1 MIQINQLLL
10 ALRMLTRIIDQLL
23 IHHFDTSN
31 TALLKIFLQNTTF
44 KIERSWNI
52 GKIQFKLVGK
62 EVNFI
67 QIQVGK
73 MAIHIYKVDKINF
86 KELLNANQNCRSNF
100 DHHFKISKTALLIEG
115 ARQIGKTFSIRQFGK
130 KFKTYI
136 EINFIEQ
143 PEAISLFKDLSNTK
157 DLLARLS
164 LFTKQKLIKR
174 DTLIFFDEVQ
184 ICPEVITYIKFLVD
198 EGSYNYILS
207 GSLLG
212 IEINDL
218 RSVPVGYLTIKRMF
232 PLTFREFALNLGLN
246 SSILENLE
254 TSFKEK
260 KPVDDFIHKKM
271 MELFRVYLVVGG
283 MPAAVN
289 RYIETNNLNEVIDI
303 QNQIVNLYK
312 KDITQYDKN
321 NKLAI
326 AQIFELIAPQLNSQN
341 KRFIIKDIKSG
352 VKFDRYENSFLW
364 LKDAGFALPVY
375 NVETPKIPLKLSKS
389 RSLFKLFMSDVGLLA
404 SEYSQGIQLK
414 IISGDDKLNYGAIFE
429 NYIAQELTA
438 CEHDLYYYNNKKRGE
453 LDFLIEYDG
462 EVLPIEVKS
471 GKDYKVHRALSN
483 IMDCGEFN
491 LNRALIFNNSN
502 LKVEGK
508 LTYAPIYMAMF
519 LKQEIKDEYS
529 IYKIDLSELNKRF

>member
-1 MIQINQLLL
+1 
-10 ALRMLTRIIDQLL
+10 MLTRTVDRILID
-23 IHHFDTSN
+23 
-31 TALLKIFLQNTTF
+31 
-44 KIERSWNI
+44 
-52 GKIQFKLVGK
+52 
-62 EVNFI
+62 
-67 QIQVGK
+67 
-73 MAIHIYKVDKINF
+73 
-86 KELLNANQNCRSNF
+86 
-100 DHHFKISKTALLIEG
+100 HFKISKTALLIEG

-130 KFKTYI
+130 KFKIYI

-143 PEAISLFKDLSNTK
+143 PVAISLFKDLSNTK

-198 EGSYNYILS
+198 EGAYNYILS

-429 NYIAQELTA
+429 NYIAQEITA

-519 LKQEIKDEYS
+519 FETR
-529 IYKIDLSELNKRF
+529 N

>member
-1 MIQINQLLL
+1 
-10 ALRMLTRIIDQLL
+10 MLTRTVDRILID
-23 IHHFDTSN
+23 
-31 TALLKIFLQNTTF
+31 
-44 KIERSWNI
+44 
-52 GKIQFKLVGK
+52 
-62 EVNFI
+62 
-67 QIQVGK
+67 
-73 MAIHIYKVDKINF
+73 
-86 KELLNANQNCRSNF
+86 
-100 DHHFKISKTALLIEG
+100 HFKISKTALLIEG

-321 NKLAI
+321 NKIAI

-414 IISGDDKLNYGAIFE
+414 IISGDDKFNYGAIFE

-519 LKQEIKDEYS
+519 LKQEISDEDS

>member
-1 MIQINQLLL
+1 
-10 ALRMLTRIIDQLL
+10 MLTRTVDRILID
-23 IHHFDTSN
+23 
-31 TALLKIFLQNTTF
+31 
-44 KIERSWNI
+44 
-52 GKIQFKLVGK
+52 
-62 EVNFI
+62 
-67 QIQVGK
+67 
-73 MAIHIYKVDKINF
+73 
-86 KELLNANQNCRSNF
+86 
-100 DHHFKISKTALLIEG
+100 HFKISKTALLIEG

-414 IISGDDKLNYGAIFE
+414 IISGDDKLNYGANFE

-519 LKQEIKDEYS
+519 LKQEIKDEDS

>member
-1 MIQINQLLL
+1 
-10 ALRMLTRIIDQLL
+10 MLTRTVERILID
-23 IHHFDTSN
+23 
-31 TALLKIFLQNTTF
+31 
-44 KIERSWNI
+44 
-52 GKIQFKLVGK
+52 
-62 EVNFI
+62 
-67 QIQVGK
+67 
-73 MAIHIYKVDKINF
+73 
-86 KELLNANQNCRSNF
+86 
-100 DHHFKISKTALLIEG
+100 HFKISKTALLIEG

-404 SEYSQGIQLK
+404 SECSQGIQLK

-519 LKQEIKDEYS
+519 LKQEINDEDS

>member
-1 MIQINQLLL
+1 
-10 ALRMLTRIIDQLL
+10 MLTRTVDRILID
-23 IHHFDTSN
+23 
-31 TALLKIFLQNTTF
+31 
-44 KIERSWNI
+44 
-52 GKIQFKLVGK
+52 
-62 EVNFI
+62 
-67 QIQVGK
+67 
-73 MAIHIYKVDKINF
+73 
-86 KELLNANQNCRSNF
+86 
-100 DHHFKISKTALLIEG
+100 HFKISKTALLIEG

-143 PEAISLFKDLSNTK
+143 PEAISLFKDLSDTK

-207 GSLLG
+207 GSFLG

-364 LKDAGFALPVY
+364 LKDAGVALPVY

-519 LKQEIKDEYS
+519 LKQEIKDEDS

>member
-1 MIQINQLLL
+1 
-10 ALRMLTRIIDQLL
+10 MLTRTVDRILID
-23 IHHFDTSN
+23 
-31 TALLKIFLQNTTF
+31 
-44 KIERSWNI
+44 
-52 GKIQFKLVGK
+52 
-62 EVNFI
+62 
-67 QIQVGK
+67 
-73 MAIHIYKVDKINF
+73 
-86 KELLNANQNCRSNF
+86 
-100 DHHFKISKTALLIEG
+100 HFKISKTALLIEG

-143 PEAISLFKDLSNTK
+143 PVAISLFKDLSNTK

-184 ICPEVITYIKFLVD
+184 ICPEVITYIKFIVD

-519 LKQEIKDEYS
+519 LKQEINDEDS

>member
-1 MIQINQLLL
+1 
-10 ALRMLTRIIDQLL
+10 MLTRTVDRILID
-23 IHHFDTSN
+23 
-31 TALLKIFLQNTTF
+31 
-44 KIERSWNI
+44 
-52 GKIQFKLVGK
+52 
-62 EVNFI
+62 
-67 QIQVGK
+67 
-73 MAIHIYKVDKINF
+73 
-86 KELLNANQNCRSNF
+86 
-100 DHHFKISKTALLIEG
+100 HFKISKTALLIEG

-164 LFTKQKLIKR
+164 LFTKQKLIKS

-341 KRFIIKDIKSG
+341 KRFIIKDIKLG

-429 NYIAQELTA
+429 SYIAQEITA

-483 IMDCGEFN
+483 IMDCGKFN

-519 LKQEIKDEYS
+519 LKQEIKDEDS

>member
-1 MIQINQLLL
+1 
-10 ALRMLTRIIDQLL
+10 MLTRTVDRILID
-23 IHHFDTSN
+23 
-31 TALLKIFLQNTTF
+31 
-44 KIERSWNI
+44 
-52 GKIQFKLVGK
+52 
-62 EVNFI
+62 
-67 QIQVGK
+67 
-73 MAIHIYKVDKINF
+73 
-86 KELLNANQNCRSNF
+86 
-100 DHHFKISKTALLIEG
+100 HFKISKTALLIEG

-271 MELFRVYLVVGG
+271 VELFRVYLVVGG

-364 LKDAGFALPVY
+364 LKDAGVALPVY

-519 LKQEIKDEYS
+519 LKQEIKDEDS

>member
-1 MIQINQLLL
+1 
-10 ALRMLTRIIDQLL
+10 MLTRTVDRILID
-23 IHHFDTSN
+23 
-31 TALLKIFLQNTTF
+31 
-44 KIERSWNI
+44 
-52 GKIQFKLVGK
+52 
-62 EVNFI
+62 
-67 QIQVGK
+67 
-73 MAIHIYKVDKINF
+73 
-86 KELLNANQNCRSNF
+86 
-100 DHHFKISKTALLIEG
+100 HFKISKTALLIEG

-364 LKDAGFALPVY
+364 LKDAGVALPVY
-375 NVETPKIPLKLSKS
+375 SVETPKIPLKLSKS

-519 LKQEIKDEYS
+519 LKQEIKDEDS

>member
-1 MIQINQLLL
+1 
-10 ALRMLTRIIDQLL
+10 MLTRTVDRILID
-23 IHHFDTSN
+23 
-31 TALLKIFLQNTTF
+31 
-44 KIERSWNI
+44 
-52 GKIQFKLVGK
+52 
-62 EVNFI
+62 
-67 QIQVGK
+67 
-73 MAIHIYKVDKINF
+73 
-86 KELLNANQNCRSNF
+86 
-100 DHHFKISKTALLIEG
+100 HFKISKTALLIEG

-283 MPAAVN
+283 MPATVN

-364 LKDAGFALPVY
+364 LKDSGFALPVY

-519 LKQEIKDEYS
+519 LKQEINDEDS

>member
-1 MIQINQLLL
+1 
-10 ALRMLTRIIDQLL
+10 MLTRTVDRILID
-23 IHHFDTSN
+23 
-31 TALLKIFLQNTTF
+31 
-44 KIERSWNI
+44 
-52 GKIQFKLVGK
+52 
-62 EVNFI
+62 
-67 QIQVGK
+67 
-73 MAIHIYKVDKINF
+73 
-86 KELLNANQNCRSNF
+86 
-100 DHHFKISKTALLIEG
+100 HFKISKTALLIEG

-157 DLLARLS
+157 ALLARLS

-375 NVETPKIPLKLSKS
+375 NVETPKVPLKLSKS

-519 LKQEIKDEYS
+519 LKQEIKDEDS

>member
-1 MIQINQLLL
+1 
-10 ALRMLTRIIDQLL
+10 MLTRTVDRILID
-23 IHHFDTSN
+23 
-31 TALLKIFLQNTTF
+31 
-44 KIERSWNI
+44 
-52 GKIQFKLVGK
+52 
-62 EVNFI
+62 
-67 QIQVGK
+67 
-73 MAIHIYKVDKINF
+73 
-86 KELLNANQNCRSNF
+86 
-100 DHHFKISKTALLIEG
+100 HFKISKTALLIEG

-404 SEYSQGIQLK
+404 SECSQGIQLK

-519 LKQEIKDEYS
+519 LKQEINDEDS

>member
-1 MIQINQLLL
+1 
-10 ALRMLTRIIDQLL
+10 MLTRTVDRILID
-23 IHHFDTSN
+23 
-31 TALLKIFLQNTTF
+31 
-44 KIERSWNI
+44 
-52 GKIQFKLVGK
+52 
-62 EVNFI
+62 
-67 QIQVGK
+67 
-73 MAIHIYKVDKINF
+73 
-86 KELLNANQNCRSNF
+86 
-100 DHHFKISKTALLIEG
+100 HFKISKTALLIEG

-143 PEAISLFKDLSNTK
+143 PVAISLFKDLSNTK

-184 ICPEVITYIKFLVD
+184 ICPEVIAYIKFLVD

-341 KRFIIKDIKSG
+341 KRFIIKNIKSG
-352 VKFDRYENSFLW
+352 VKFGRYENSFLW
-364 LKDAGFALPVY
+364 LKDAGVALPVY

-519 LKQEIKDEYS
+519 LKQEIKDEDS

>member
-1 MIQINQLLL
+1 
-10 ALRMLTRIIDQLL
+10 MLTRTVDRILID
-23 IHHFDTSN
+23 
-31 TALLKIFLQNTTF
+31 
-44 KIERSWNI
+44 
-52 GKIQFKLVGK
+52 
-62 EVNFI
+62 
-67 QIQVGK
+67 
-73 MAIHIYKVDKINF
+73 
-86 KELLNANQNCRSNF
+86 
-100 DHHFKISKTALLIEG
+100 HFKISKTALLIEG

-136 EINFIEQ
+136 EINFIKQ

-519 LKQEIKDEYS
+519 LKQEIKDEDS

>member
-1 MIQINQLLL
+1 M
-10 ALRMLTRIIDQLL
+10 
-23 IHHFDTSN
+23 
-31 TALLKIFLQNTTF
+31 
-44 KIERSWNI
+44 
-52 GKIQFKLVGK
+52 
-62 EVNFI
+62 
-67 QIQVGK
+67 
-73 MAIHIYKVDKINF
+73 
-86 KELLNANQNCRSNF
+86 
-100 DHHFKISKTALLIEG
+100 
-115 ARQIGKTFSIRQFGK
+115 
-130 KFKTYI
+130 
-136 EINFIEQ
+136 
-143 PEAISLFKDLSNTK
+143 FKDLSNTK

-184 ICPEVITYIKFLVD
+184 ICPEVIAYIKFLVD

-519 LKQEIKDEYS
+519 LKQEIKDEDS

>member
-1 MIQINQLLL
+1 
-10 ALRMLTRIIDQLL
+10 MLTRTVDRILID
-23 IHHFDTSN
+23 
-31 TALLKIFLQNTTF
+31 
-44 KIERSWNI
+44 
-52 GKIQFKLVGK
+52 
-62 EVNFI
+62 
-67 QIQVGK
+67 
-73 MAIHIYKVDKINF
+73 
-86 KELLNANQNCRSNF
+86 
-100 DHHFKISKTALLIEG
+100 HFKISKTALLIEG

-232 PLTFREFALNLGLN
+232 PLTFREFALNLELN

-471 GKDYKVHRALSN
+471 GKDYKVHRTLSN

-508 LTYAPIYMAMF
+508 LTYAPIYMSMF
-519 LKQEIKDEYS
+519 LKQEIKDEDS
-529 IYKIDLSELNKRF
+529 IYKLDLSELNKRF

>member
-1 MIQINQLLL
+1 MI
-10 ALRMLTRIIDQLL
+10 D
-23 IHHFDTSN
+23 
-31 TALLKIFLQNTTF
+31 
-44 KIERSWNI
+44 
-52 GKIQFKLVGK
+52 
-62 EVNFI
+62 
-67 QIQVGK
+67 
-73 MAIHIYKVDKINF
+73 
-86 KELLNANQNCRSNF
+86 
-100 DHHFKISKTALLIEG
+100 HFKISKTALLIEG

-143 PEAISLFKDLSNTK
+143 PVAISLFKDLSNTK

-184 ICPEVITYIKFLVD
+184 ICPEIITYIKFLVD

-207 GSLLG
+207 GSLLE

-364 LKDAGFALPVY
+364 LKDAGVALPVY

-519 LKQEIKDEYS
+519 LKQEIKDEDS

>member
-1 MIQINQLLL
+1 
-10 ALRMLTRIIDQLL
+10 MLTRTVDRILID
-23 IHHFDTSN
+23 
-31 TALLKIFLQNTTF
+31 
-44 KIERSWNI
+44 
-52 GKIQFKLVGK
+52 
-62 EVNFI
+62 
-67 QIQVGK
+67 
-73 MAIHIYKVDKINF
+73 
-86 KELLNANQNCRSNF
+86 
-100 DHHFKISKTALLIEG
+100 HFKISKTALLIEG

-198 EGSYNYILS
+198 EESYNYILS

-364 LKDAGFALPVY
+364 LKDAGVALPVY

-519 LKQEIKDEYS
+519 LKQEIKDEDS

>member
-1 MIQINQLLL
+1 M
-10 ALRMLTRIIDQLL
+10 
-23 IHHFDTSN
+23 
-31 TALLKIFLQNTTF
+31 
-44 KIERSWNI
+44 
-52 GKIQFKLVGK
+52 
-62 EVNFI
+62 
-67 QIQVGK
+67 
-73 MAIHIYKVDKINF
+73 
-86 KELLNANQNCRSNF
+86 
-100 DHHFKISKTALLIEG
+100 
-115 ARQIGKTFSIRQFGK
+115 
-130 KFKTYI
+130 
-136 EINFIEQ
+136 
-143 PEAISLFKDLSNTK
+143 FKDLSNTK

-404 SEYSQGIQLK
+404 SECSQGIQLK

-519 LKQEIKDEYS
+519 LKQEINDEDS

>member
-1 MIQINQLLL
+1 
-10 ALRMLTRIIDQLL
+10 MLTRTVDRILID
-23 IHHFDTSN
+23 
-31 TALLKIFLQNTTF
+31 
-44 KIERSWNI
+44 
-52 GKIQFKLVGK
+52 
-62 EVNFI
+62 
-67 QIQVGK
+67 
-73 MAIHIYKVDKINF
+73 
-86 KELLNANQNCRSNF
+86 
-100 DHHFKISKTALLIEG
+100 HFKISKTALLIEG

-218 RSVPVGYLTIKRMF
+218 RSVPVGYLTIKSMF

-289 RYIETNNLNEVIDI
+289 RYIETNNLNEVIDT

-438 CEHDLYYYNNKKRGE
+438 CEHDLYYYNNKKKGE

-519 LKQEIKDEYS
+519 LKQEINDEDS

>member
-1 MIQINQLLL
+1 
-10 ALRMLTRIIDQLL
+10 MLTRTVDRILID
-23 IHHFDTSN
+23 
-31 TALLKIFLQNTTF
+31 
-44 KIERSWNI
+44 
-52 GKIQFKLVGK
+52 
-62 EVNFI
+62 
-67 QIQVGK
+67 
-73 MAIHIYKVDKINF
+73 
-86 KELLNANQNCRSNF
+86 
-100 DHHFKISKTALLIEG
+100 HFKISKTALLIEG

-341 KRFIIKDIKSG
+341 KRFIIKDIKPG

-519 LKQEIKDEYS
+519 LKQEIKDEDS

>member
-1 MIQINQLLL
+1 
-10 ALRMLTRIIDQLL
+10 MLTRTVDRILID
-23 IHHFDTSN
+23 
-31 TALLKIFLQNTTF
+31 
-44 KIERSWNI
+44 
-52 GKIQFKLVGK
+52 
-62 EVNFI
+62 
-67 QIQVGK
+67 
-73 MAIHIYKVDKINF
+73 
-86 KELLNANQNCRSNF
+86 
-100 DHHFKISKTALLIEG
+100 HFKISKTALLIEG

-143 PEAISLFKDLSNTK
+143 PEAIYLFKDLSNTK

-184 ICPEVITYIKFLVD
+184 ICPEIITYIKFLVD

-271 MELFRVYLVVGG
+271 MELFRVYLVVGC

-519 LKQEIKDEYS
+519 LKQEIKDEDS

>member
-1 MIQINQLLL
+1 
-10 ALRMLTRIIDQLL
+10 MLTRTVDRILID
-23 IHHFDTSN
+23 
-31 TALLKIFLQNTTF
+31 
-44 KIERSWNI
+44 
-52 GKIQFKLVGK
+52 
-62 EVNFI
+62 
-67 QIQVGK
+67 
-73 MAIHIYKVDKINF
+73 
-86 KELLNANQNCRSNF
+86 
-100 DHHFKISKTALLIEG
+100 HFKISKTALLIEG

-519 LKQEIKDEYS
+519 LKQEIKDEDS
-529 IYKIDLSELNKRF
+529 VYKIDLSELNKRF

>member
-1 MIQINQLLL
+1 
-10 ALRMLTRIIDQLL
+10 MLTRTVDRILID
-23 IHHFDTSN
+23 
-31 TALLKIFLQNTTF
+31 
-44 KIERSWNI
+44 
-52 GKIQFKLVGK
+52 
-62 EVNFI
+62 
-67 QIQVGK
+67 
-73 MAIHIYKVDKINF
+73 
-86 KELLNANQNCRSNF
+86 
-100 DHHFKISKTALLIEG
+100 HFKISKTALLIEG

-283 MPAAVN
+283 IPAAVN

-375 NVETPKIPLKLSKS
+375 NVETPKIPLELSKS

-519 LKQEIKDEYS
+519 LKQEIKDEDS

>member
-1 MIQINQLLL
+1 
-10 ALRMLTRIIDQLL
+10 MLTRTVDRILID
-23 IHHFDTSN
+23 
-31 TALLKIFLQNTTF
+31 
-44 KIERSWNI
+44 
-52 GKIQFKLVGK
+52 
-62 EVNFI
+62 
-67 QIQVGK
+67 
-73 MAIHIYKVDKINF
+73 
-86 KELLNANQNCRSNF
+86 
-100 DHHFKISKTALLIEG
+100 HFKISKTALLIEG

-143 PEAISLFKDLSNTK
+143 PVAISLFKDLSNTK

-184 ICPEVITYIKFLVD
+184 ICPEVITYIKFLVN

-414 IISGDDKLNYGAIFE
+414 IISGNDKLNYGAIFE

-519 LKQEIKDEYS
+519 LKQEINDEDS

>member
-1 MIQINQLLL
+1 
-10 ALRMLTRIIDQLL
+10 
-23 IHHFDTSN
+23 
-31 TALLKIFLQNTTF
+31 
-44 KIERSWNI
+44 
-52 GKIQFKLVGK
+52 
-62 EVNFI
+62 
-67 QIQVGK
+67 
-73 MAIHIYKVDKINF
+73 
-86 KELLNANQNCRSNF
+86 
-100 DHHFKISKTALLIEG
+100 
-115 ARQIGKTFSIRQFGK
+115 
-130 KFKTYI
+130 
-136 EINFIEQ
+136 
-143 PEAISLFKDLSNTK
+143 
-157 DLLARLS
+157 
-164 LFTKQKLIKR
+164 
-174 DTLIFFDEVQ
+174 
-184 ICPEVITYIKFLVD
+184 
-198 EGSYNYILS
+198 
-207 GSLLG
+207 
-212 IEINDL
+212 
-218 RSVPVGYLTIKRMF
+218 
-232 PLTFREFALNLGLN
+232 
-246 SSILENLE
+246 
-254 TSFKEK
+254 
-260 KPVDDFIHKKM
+260 
-271 MELFRVYLVVGG
+271 

-438 CEHDLYYYNNKKRGE
+438 CEHDFYYYNNKKRGE

-519 LKQEIKDEYS
+519 LKQEINDEDS

>member
-1 MIQINQLLL
+1 
-10 ALRMLTRIIDQLL
+10 MLTRTVDRILID
-23 IHHFDTSN
+23 
-31 TALLKIFLQNTTF
+31 
-44 KIERSWNI
+44 
-52 GKIQFKLVGK
+52 
-62 EVNFI
+62 
-67 QIQVGK
+67 
-73 MAIHIYKVDKINF
+73 
-86 KELLNANQNCRSNF
+86 
-100 DHHFKISKTALLIEG
+100 HFKISKTALLIEG

-453 LDFLIEYDG
+453 LDFLIKYDG
-462 EVLPIEVKS
+462 EALPIEVKS

-519 LKQEIKDEYS
+519 LKQEINDEDS

>member
-1 MIQINQLLL
+1 
-10 ALRMLTRIIDQLL
+10 MLTRTVDRILID
-23 IHHFDTSN
+23 
-31 TALLKIFLQNTTF
+31 
-44 KIERSWNI
+44 
-52 GKIQFKLVGK
+52 
-62 EVNFI
+62 
-67 QIQVGK
+67 
-73 MAIHIYKVDKINF
+73 
-86 KELLNANQNCRSNF
+86 
-100 DHHFKISKTALLIEG
+100 HFKISKTTLLIEG

-143 PEAISLFKDLSNTK
+143 PEAISLFKELSNTK

-519 LKQEIKDEYS
+519 LKQEISDEDS

>member
-1 MIQINQLLL
+1 
-10 ALRMLTRIIDQLL
+10 MLTRTVDRILID
-23 IHHFDTSN
+23 
-31 TALLKIFLQNTTF
+31 
-44 KIERSWNI
+44 
-52 GKIQFKLVGK
+52 
-62 EVNFI
+62 
-67 QIQVGK
+67 
-73 MAIHIYKVDKINF
+73 
-86 KELLNANQNCRSNF
+86 
-100 DHHFKISKTALLIEG
+100 HFKISKTALLIEG

-283 MPAAVN
+283 IPAAVN

-519 LKQEIKDEYS
+519 LKQEISDEDS

>member
-1 MIQINQLLL
+1 
-10 ALRMLTRIIDQLL
+10 MLTRTVDRILID
-23 IHHFDTSN
+23 
-31 TALLKIFLQNTTF
+31 
-44 KIERSWNI
+44 
-52 GKIQFKLVGK
+52 
-62 EVNFI
+62 
-67 QIQVGK
+67 
-73 MAIHIYKVDKINF
+73 
-86 KELLNANQNCRSNF
+86 
-100 DHHFKISKTALLIEG
+100 HFKISKTALLIEG

-414 IISGDDKLNYGAIFE
+414 IISGDDKLNCGAIFE

-519 LKQEIKDEYS
+519 LKQEIKDEDS

>member
-1 MIQINQLLL
+1 
-10 ALRMLTRIIDQLL
+10 MLTRTVDRILID
-23 IHHFDTSN
+23 
-31 TALLKIFLQNTTF
+31 
-44 KIERSWNI
+44 
-52 GKIQFKLVGK
+52 
-62 EVNFI
+62 
-67 QIQVGK
+67 
-73 MAIHIYKVDKINF
+73 
-86 KELLNANQNCRSNF
+86 
-100 DHHFKISKTALLIEG
+100 HFKISKTALLIEG

-283 MPAAVN
+283 VPAAVN
-289 RYIETNNLNEVIDI
+289 WYIETNNLNEVIDI

-341 KRFIIKDIKSG
+341 KRFIIKNIKSG
-352 VKFDRYENSFLW
+352 VKFGRYENSFLW
-364 LKDAGFALPVY
+364 LKDAGVALPVY

-519 LKQEIKDEYS
+519 LKQEINDEDS

>member
-1 MIQINQLLL
+1 
-10 ALRMLTRIIDQLL
+10 MLTRTVDRILID
-23 IHHFDTSN
+23 
-31 TALLKIFLQNTTF
+31 
-44 KIERSWNI
+44 
-52 GKIQFKLVGK
+52 
-62 EVNFI
+62 
-67 QIQVGK
+67 
-73 MAIHIYKVDKINF
+73 
-86 KELLNANQNCRSNF
+86 
-100 DHHFKISKTALLIEG
+100 HFKISKTALLIEG

-218 RSVPVGYLTIKRMF
+218 SSVPVGYLTIKRMF

-352 VKFDRYENSFLW
+352 VKFDRYEHSFLW
-364 LKDAGFALPVY
+364 LKDAGVALPVY

-519 LKQEIKDEYS
+519 LKQEIKDEDS

>member
-1 MIQINQLLL
+1 
-10 ALRMLTRIIDQLL
+10 MLTRTVDRILID
-23 IHHFDTSN
+23 
-31 TALLKIFLQNTTF
+31 
-44 KIERSWNI
+44 
-52 GKIQFKLVGK
+52 
-62 EVNFI
+62 
-67 QIQVGK
+67 
-73 MAIHIYKVDKINF
+73 
-86 KELLNANQNCRSNF
+86 
-100 DHHFKISKTALLIEG
+100 HFKISKTALLIEG

-364 LKDAGFALPVY
+364 LKDAGVALPVY

-519 LKQEIKDEYS
+519 LKQEIKDEDS
-529 IYKIDLSELNKRF
+529 LYKIDLSELNKRF

>member
-1 MIQINQLLL
+1 
-10 ALRMLTRIIDQLL
+10 MLTRTVDRILID
-23 IHHFDTSN
+23 
-31 TALLKIFLQNTTF
+31 
-44 KIERSWNI
+44 
-52 GKIQFKLVGK
+52 
-62 EVNFI
+62 
-67 QIQVGK
+67 
-73 MAIHIYKVDKINF
+73 
-86 KELLNANQNCRSNF
+86 
-100 DHHFKISKTALLIEG
+100 HFKISKTALLIEG

-519 LKQEIKDEYS
+519 LKQEINDEDS
-529 IYKIDLSELNKRF
+529 IYKIDLSELNKRVLNTVHDYE

>member
-1 MIQINQLLL
+1 
-10 ALRMLTRIIDQLL
+10 MLTRTVDRILID
-23 IHHFDTSN
+23 
-31 TALLKIFLQNTTF
+31 
-44 KIERSWNI
+44 
-52 GKIQFKLVGK
+52 
-62 EVNFI
+62 
-67 QIQVGK
+67 
-73 MAIHIYKVDKINF
+73 
-86 KELLNANQNCRSNF
+86 
-100 DHHFKISKTALLIEG
+100 HFKISKTALLIEG

-508 LTYAPIYMAMF
+508 LTYAPIYLAMF
-519 LKQEIKDEYS
+519 LKQEIKDEDS

>member
-1 MIQINQLLL
+1 
-10 ALRMLTRIIDQLL
+10 MLTRTVDRILID
-23 IHHFDTSN
+23 
-31 TALLKIFLQNTTF
+31 
-44 KIERSWNI
+44 
-52 GKIQFKLVGK
+52 
-62 EVNFI
+62 
-67 QIQVGK
+67 
-73 MAIHIYKVDKINF
+73 
-86 KELLNANQNCRSNF
+86 
-100 DHHFKISKTALLIEG
+100 HFKISKTALLIEG

-184 ICPEVITYIKFLVD
+184 ICPEVIIYIKFLVD

-519 LKQEIKDEYS
+519 LKQEINDEDS

>member
-1 MIQINQLLL
+1 M
-10 ALRMLTRIIDQLL
+10 
-23 IHHFDTSN
+23 
-31 TALLKIFLQNTTF
+31 
-44 KIERSWNI
+44 
-52 GKIQFKLVGK
+52 
-62 EVNFI
+62 
-67 QIQVGK
+67 
-73 MAIHIYKVDKINF
+73 
-86 KELLNANQNCRSNF
+86 
-100 DHHFKISKTALLIEG
+100 
-115 ARQIGKTFSIRQFGK
+115 
-130 KFKTYI
+130 
-136 EINFIEQ
+136 
-143 PEAISLFKDLSNTK
+143 FKDLSNTK

-414 IISGDDKLNYGAIFE
+414 IISGDDKLNCGAIFE

-519 LKQEIKDEYS
+519 LKQEIKDEDS

>member
-1 MIQINQLLL
+1 
-10 ALRMLTRIIDQLL
+10 MLTRTVDRILID
-23 IHHFDTSN
+23 
-31 TALLKIFLQNTTF
+31 
-44 KIERSWNI
+44 
-52 GKIQFKLVGK
+52 
-62 EVNFI
+62 
-67 QIQVGK
+67 
-73 MAIHIYKVDKINF
+73 
-86 KELLNANQNCRSNF
+86 
-100 DHHFKISKTALLIEG
+100 HFKISKTALLIEG

-364 LKDAGFALPVY
+364 LKDAGVALPVY

-414 IISGDDKLNYGAIFE
+414 IISGDDQLNYGAIFE

-519 LKQEIKDEYS
+519 LKQEIKDEDS